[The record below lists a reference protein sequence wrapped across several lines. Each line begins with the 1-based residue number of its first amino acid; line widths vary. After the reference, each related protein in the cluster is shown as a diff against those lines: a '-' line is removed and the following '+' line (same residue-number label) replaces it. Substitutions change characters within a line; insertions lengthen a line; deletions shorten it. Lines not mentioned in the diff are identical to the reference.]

1 MLSGTARFGGRTANR
16 LPDGWQGNGEMRKR
30 MAQHG
35 RFRHMRV
42 RAARLAGQLRF
53 EHSILLLLAVVVGVA
68 AGYGALGFRG
78 LISAW
83 GLLAFGTTEEELIA
97 GTVHLPWWHMLAVPI
112 VGGCLV
118 SLILRYALSAP
129 RPQTVSEVI
138 EAAALRD
145 GRMSFRTGL
154 SNAVLNA
161 TALGFGS
168 SVGREGPV
176 VHLGASIASGL
187 AQVLH
192 LSPAMMRTLVGCGV
206 ASAVAASFNAPIA
219 GVLFALEVVIGHYA
233 LHAFAPIVIA
243 GVAGTV
249 VSRIHLGNFPAFTLP
264 ELQIVSTWEFPAFAL
279 LGLGG
284 GVVAIAFMHWIFL
297 SGDCREKWLRL
308 PEWSLPPLGGLLVGL
323 VAIGVPEVIGVGYE
337 GTDNALKGNY
347 ALEALLL
354 FLAAKILLTGLC
366 ITLRFGTGVFSPS
379 LFIGAMFGG
388 AFGVTATALFPELAS
403 DTGVYAIVG
412 MGAVASAVLGAPI
425 STILIV
431 FELTGDYEVTLAVM
445 IGAAL
450 ASTLTH
456 FAYGPSFFLKQLARR
471 GLSLEAGKA
480 SHLLKSTGVKAVM
493 LTDFATAQRRTPLS
507 EVRHLLI
514 AQGGGKLPVTDDAG
528 GLLGVIALADL
539 PSEAF
544 DRDRDGELT
553 AEQVARTDPPVVY
566 AGDTLE
572 AGLRLLERTGEHQI
586 PVLSD
591 PESRTVIGMLDHED
605 VLRAYTT
612 ALLDSH
618 GRLETTR

>member
-1 MLSGTARFGGRTANR
+1 MTGIG
-16 LPDGWQGNGEMRKR
+16 K
-30 MAQHG
+30 
-35 RFRHMRV
+35 
-42 RAARLAGQLRF
+42 AARLRALAARLSGQLRF
-53 EHSILLLLAVVVGVA
+53 EHSILLLLALLVGTA

-83 GLLAFGTTEEELIA
+83 GLVAFGTTEEELIA
-97 GTVHLPWWHMLAVPI
+97 GIVHLDWWHMLTAPI
-112 VGGCLV
+112 IGGVLV
-118 SLILRYALSAP
+118 SLLLRFALPAP
-129 RPQTVSEVI
+129 RPQAVSEVI

-154 SNAVLNA
+154 ANAVLNA

-176 VHLGASIASGL
+176 VHLGAAIASGL
-187 AQVLH
+187 SQALH

-233 LHAFAPIVIA
+233 LHAFAPIVVA
-243 GVAGTV
+243 GVAGTI

-264 ELQIVSTWEFPAFAL
+264 ELHIASTWEFPAFAL
-279 LGLGG
+279 SGLGG
-284 GVVAIAFMHWIFL
+284 AIVAIAFMEWIFVSSDL
-297 SGDCREKWLRL
+297 RRRWLKL
-308 PEWSLPPLGGLLVGL
+308 PEWALPPVGGLLVGL
-323 VAIGVPEVIGVGYE
+323 VAIWVPEVIGVGYE
-337 GTDNALKGNY
+337 GTDNALKGGY
-347 ALEALLL
+347 ALGALLL

-366 ITLRFGTGVFSPS
+366 ITLRFGTGVFSPA

-388 AFGVTATALFPELAS
+388 AFGALASGLFPELGSPA
-403 DTGVYAIVG
+403 GVYVIVG

-431 FELTGDYEVTLAVM
+431 FELTGDYTVTLAVM
-445 IGAAL
+445 VAAAL
-450 ASTLTH
+450 ASAFTH

-471 GLSLEAGKA
+471 GLALEAGKA

-493 LTDFATAQRRTPLS
+493 RTDFATAQRHTPLS
-507 EVRHLLI
+507 EVRHMLI

-528 GLLGVIALADL
+528 GLVGVIALADL

-544 DRDRDGELT
+544 DPEHDREMT
-553 AEQVARTDPPVVY
+553 AEQVVRSDPPLVY
-566 AGDTLE
+566 GRDTLE
-572 AGLRLLERTGEHQI
+572 TGLQLLERTGERQL
-586 PVLSD
+586 PVLS
-591 PESRTVIGMLDHED
+591 ERGARTIIGMLDHED
-605 VLRAYTT
+605 VLRAYTA
-612 ALLDSH
+612 ALLDAH

>member
-1 MLSGTARFGGRTANR
+1 
-16 LPDGWQGNGEMRKR
+16 MR
-30 MAQHG
+30 
-35 RFRHMRV
+35 
-42 RAARLAGQLRF
+42 ARLARLSGQLRF
-53 EHSILLLLAVVVGVA
+53 EHSMLLLLALLVGIA

-83 GLLAFGTTEEELIA
+83 GLIAFGTTEENLIA
-97 GTVHLPWWHMLAVPI
+97 GIVHLDWWHMLTAPI
-112 VGGCLV
+112 VGGVLV
-118 SLILRYALSAP
+118 SLLLRFALLAP
-129 RPQTVSEVI
+129 RPQSVSEVI

-154 SNAVLNA
+154 ANAVLNA

-176 VHLGASIASGL
+176 VHLGAAIASGL
-187 AQVLH
+187 SQSLH

-219 GVLFALEVVIGHYA
+219 GVLFALEVVVGHYA
-233 LHAFAPIVIA
+233 LHAFAPIVVA

-279 LGLGG
+279 LGIGG
-284 GVVAIAFMHWIFL
+284 AIVAIAFMQWTFV
-297 SGDCREKWLRL
+297 SGELRRRWLPL
-308 PEWSLPPLGGLLVGL
+308 PEWALPPVGGLLVG
-323 VAIGVPEVIGVGYE
+323 VTAIWVPEVIGVGYE
-337 GTDNALKGNY
+337 GTDNALKGSY
-347 ALEALLL
+347 ALGALLL

-366 ITLRFGTGVFSPS
+366 ITLRFGNGVFSPA

-388 AFGVTATALFPELAS
+388 AFGSIASGVFPELGS
-403 DTGVYAIVG
+403 PLGVYVIVG

-431 FELTGDYEVTLAVM
+431 FELTGDYTVTLAVM
-445 IGAAL
+445 VAAAL
-450 ASTLTH
+450 ASAFTH

-471 GLSLEAGKA
+471 GLALEAGKA
-480 SHLLKSTGVKAVM
+480 SYLLKSTGVKAVM
-493 LTDFATAQRRTPLS
+493 RTDFATAQRHTPIS
-507 EVRHLLI
+507 ELRQMLI

-528 GLLGVIALADL
+528 GLVGVIAFTDL
-539 PSEAF
+539 PNVALDPVH
-544 DRDRDGELT
+544 DRET
-553 AEQVARTDPPVVY
+553 IAEQIVRSDPPVVF
-566 AGDTLE
+566 ARDTLE
-572 AGLRLLERTGEHQI
+572 TGLRLLERTGEHQI

-591 PESRTVIGMLDHED
+591 PDSRAIIGMLDYED

-612 ALLDSH
+612 ALLDAH